1 MSDQKEERT
10 GEYWIA
16 FGMIEPEW
24 VYMNHFLEIE
34 EVPIEF
40 GRAKK
45 SPTQQTIKISLRS
58 RED

>member
-1 MSDQKEERT
+1 MSDQKAEKN

-24 VYMNHFLEIE
+24 AYMNHFLEIE
-34 EVPIEF
+34 EVPIEITKT
-40 GRAKK
+40 AI
-45 SPTQQTIKISLRS
+45 TQQTIKISLRS